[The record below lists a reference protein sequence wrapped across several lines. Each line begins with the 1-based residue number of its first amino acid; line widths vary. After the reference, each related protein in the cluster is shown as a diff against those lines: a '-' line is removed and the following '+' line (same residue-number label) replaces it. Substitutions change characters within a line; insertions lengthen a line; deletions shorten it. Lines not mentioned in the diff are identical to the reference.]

1 MIASLERFAYS
12 SFAMQEREG
21 RQSYVLRQSYGR
33 DGVPEPLNCDVCG
46 RSASEVMG
54 DFRGYLCGSCD
65 EELAL
70 DYAFESDEPESEPVS
85 QAHTPQRDG
94 GRLPSHDFRDG
105 IPINPTEFT
114 QVLDSP
120 WDIEV
125 YDLWRHLGPTQRDAS
140 VDLICFAYDTETLC
154 RPCVDCGLKTGYF
167 CDGAELEGGNACIAS
182 DRIPA
187 ETWCDGQRTPF
198 CRPCEDKIVS
208 CNFCRGTPW
217 CQPFTRQ
224 R

>member
-1 MIASLERFAYS
+1 M
-12 SFAMQEREG
+12 
-21 RQSYVLRQSYGR
+21 
-33 DGVPEPLNCDVCG
+33 
-46 RSASEVMG
+46 MG

-70 DYAFESDEPESEPVS
+70 TYAFESDEPESEPVS

-105 IPINPTEFT
+105 FPRNATAIT
-114 QVLDSP
+114 QVRDSR
-120 WDIEV
+120 WDISV
-125 YDLWRHLGPTQRDAS
+125 TAAAAQHYASGHPVLLQRDAQITVIS
-140 VDLICFAYDTETLC
+140 AGDPETLC

-167 CDGAELEGGNACIAS
+167 CDGAELEGGFACIAS

-198 CRPCEDKIVS
+198 CRPCEDKIGS

>member
-1 MIASLERFAYS
+1 M
-12 SFAMQEREG
+12 
-21 RQSYVLRQSYGR
+21 
-33 DGVPEPLNCDVCG
+33 
-46 RSASEVMG
+46 MG

-70 DYAFESDEPESEPVS
+70 TYAFERNEPESEPLS
-85 QAHTPQRDG
+85 QAHTPHVMADVYRVG
-94 GRLPSHDFRDG
+94 DFRDG
-105 IPINPTEFT
+105 FPRNATAIT
-114 QVLDSP
+114 QVRDSR
-120 WDIEV
+120 WDISV
-125 YDLWRHLGPTQRDAS
+125 TAAAAQHYASGHPVLLKRDAQITVIS
-140 VDLICFAYDTETLC
+140 AGDPETLC

-167 CDGAELEGGNACIAS
+167 CDGAELEGGFACIAS

-198 CRPCEDKIVS
+198 CRPCEDKMVS